1 MGDTMYEF
9 RIYVAGRT
17 PNSINV
23 IKNFKAFLDHR
34 FEDRYSLNVI
44 DILKNP
50 KLAEH
55 DEIILTPTLIRVFP
69 PPVRKVIG
77 VFNGE
82 EKTLELLLCY

>member
-1 MGDTMYEF
+1 MYEF
-9 RIYVAGRT
+9 RIYVAGQT

-55 DEIILTPTLIRVFP
+55 DEIILTPTLIRGFP

-77 VFNGE
+77 VFDGE
-82 EKTLELLLCY
+82 EKTLELLLCH

>member
-1 MGDTMYEF
+1 MYEF
-9 RIYVAGRT
+9 RIYVAGQT

-34 FEDRYSLNVI
+34 FEYRYSLNVI

-82 EKTLELLLCY
+82 EKTLELLLCH

>member
-1 MGDTMYEF
+1 MYEF
-9 RIYVAGRT
+9 RLYVSGQT

-23 IKNFKAFLDHR
+23 INNFKAFL
-34 FEDRYSLNVI
+34 EDKLDDQYSLNII

-50 KLAEH
+50 ELGEY
-55 DEIILTPTLIRVFP
+55 DEISLTPTLIRVFP

-82 EKTLELLLCY
+82 EKALELLLFY